1 MKDYLPHVGMLANSE
16 PQCRWWLRSP
26 CYYSLMAKLPDPR
39 SLVLNKEVKV
49 TNGIKGHQHRE
60 KNVLPKMYFEIHE
73 EEID

>member
-1 MKDYLPHVGMLANSE
+1 MSAVVAKSML
-16 PQCRWWLRSP
+16 LFT
-26 CYYSLMAKLPDPR
+26 YGKLPDPR

-49 TNGIKGHQHRE
+49 TNGIKGYQHRE